1 MPCKQYCEL
10 RQLILIKED
19 KIGNLQQAL
28 RWVDELGRQEPHRGA
43 EVVAKRQI
51 VNNKLVETLAE
62 VGILVNIVAH
72 GCDLCYEEWEDPNQT
87 KQTGPRYRDT

>member
-10 RQLILIKED
+10 RQLILIKEER
-19 KIGNLQQAL
+19 IENLQQAL

-62 VGILVNIVAH
+62 IEILVNTVTH
-72 GCDLCYEEWEDPNQT
+72 GCDLCNEE
-87 KQTGPRYRDT
+87 

>member
-19 KIGNLQQAL
+19 RIENLQQAL

-43 EVVAKRQI
+43 EVIAKRQI

-62 VGILVNIVAH
+62 IEILARTISH
-72 GCDLCYEEWEDPNQT
+72 GCDLCNEE
-87 KQTGPRYRDT
+87 

>member
-10 RQLILIKED
+10 RQLIPIKED
-19 KIGNLQQAL
+19 RIENLQQAL

-43 EVVAKRQI
+43 EVAAKRQI

-62 VGILVNIVAH
+62 IEILANTISH
-72 GCDLCYEEWEDPNQT
+72 GCDLCNEE
-87 KQTGPRYRDT
+87 

>member
-19 KIGNLQQAL
+19 RIENLQQAL

-43 EVVAKRQI
+43 EVAAKRRPLQ
-51 VNNKLVETLAE
+51 
-62 VGILVNIVAH
+62 GH
-72 GCDLCYEEWEDPNQT
+72 LC
-87 KQTGPRYRDT
+87 

>member
-19 KIGNLQQAL
+19 RIENLQQAL

-43 EVVAKRQI
+43 EVIAKRQI
-51 VNNKLVETLAE
+51 VNNKLVETLTE
-62 VGILVNIVAH
+62 IEILANTISH
-72 GCDLCYEEWEDPNQT
+72 GCDLCNEE
-87 KQTGPRYRDT
+87 

>member
-19 KIGNLQQAL
+19 RIDNLQQAL

-43 EVVAKRQI
+43 EVAAKRQI

-62 VGILVNIVAH
+62 IEILANTISH
-72 GCDLCYEEWEDPNQT
+72 GCDLCNEE
-87 KQTGPRYRDT
+87 

>member
-28 RWVDELGRQEPHRGA
+28 GWVDELGRQEPHRGA
-43 EVVAKRQI
+43 EVAAKRQI
-51 VNNKLVETLAE
+51 INNKIAETLAE
-62 VGILVNIVAH
+62 VGILVNIIAH
-72 GCDLCYEEWEDPNQT
+72 GCDLCQEE
-87 KQTGPRYRDT
+87 

>member
-10 RQLILIKED
+10 RQLIPIKED
-19 KIGNLQQAL
+19 RIENLQQAL

-43 EVVAKRQI
+43 EVIAKRQI

-62 VGILVNIVAH
+62 IEILANTISH
-72 GCDLCYEEWEDPNQT
+72 GCDLCNEE
-87 KQTGPRYRDT
+87 

>member
-1 MPCKQYCEL
+1 M
-10 RQLILIKED
+10 D
-19 KIGNLQQAL
+19 NLKQAL

-43 EVVAKRQI
+43 EVAAKRQI

-72 GCDLCYEEWEDPNQT
+72 GCDLCHEE
-87 KQTGPRYRDT
+87 

>member
-19 KIGNLQQAL
+19 RIENLQQAL

-43 EVVAKRQI
+43 EVIAKRQI

-62 VGILVNIVAH
+62 IEILANTISH
-72 GCDLCYEEWEDPNQT
+72 GCDLCNEE
-87 KQTGPRYRDT
+87 

>member
-19 KIGNLQQAL
+19 RIDNLQQAL

-43 EVVAKRQI
+43 EVVAKRLI
-51 VNNKLVETLAE
+51 VNIKIVETLAE
-62 VGILVNIVAH
+62 VGILVNTVAH
-72 GCDLCYEEWEDPNQT
+72 GCDLCNEE
-87 KQTGPRYRDT
+87 